1 MTKSPAA
8 RSLRRKEA
16 LTGYAFVLPQ
26 LIGFTFFVLIPLVN
40 VFIYSFHNKNMLFGT
55 NIFIGFD
62 NFTKLFTN
70 DSLFWMTLKNTFVFS
85 VMLVPL
91 NLVLALLLALYLGD
105 GGFGTRF
112 TRTVIFLP
120 VVTSGVAWAIVW
132 KYLLQSGTAGPVNY
146 FLSLAG
152 IPGPNWLTDKGWAMI
167 SVVIN
172 RVLKNLGTNVLIFYG
187 AVMNMPQ
194 DVIEAARI
202 DGAGSWVLLRKI
214 KLPLLMPT
222 ILMVSIV
229 TMIGS
234 MRVFDTIRLMTDGGP
249 EGSTMVLVYYIYHQA
264 FKMFNT
270 GYASAIA
277 VVLFIIVLILTII
290 QWALRKK
297 VSHYED

>member
-1 MTKSPAA
+1 MNNSLAA
-8 RSLRRKEA
+8 RRLRRREA
-16 LTGYAFVLPQ
+16 MTGYAFVMPQ
-26 LIGFTFFVLIPLVN
+26 LIGFTIFVLIPLVN

-62 NFTKLFTN
+62 NYTKLFTN

-85 VMLVPL
+85 VLLVPL
-91 NLVLALLLALYLGD
+91 NLILALLLALYLGD

-194 DVIEAARI
+194 DVIEAAKI
-202 DGAGSWVLLRKI
+202 DGAGSFTLLRKI

-249 EGSTMVLVYYIYHQA
+249 EGSTMVLVYY
-264 FKMFNT
+264 
-270 GYASAIA
+270 
-277 VVLFIIVLILTII
+277 
-290 QWALRKK
+290 
-297 VSHYED
+297 

>member
-1 MTKSPAA
+1 MNNSLAA
-8 RSLRRKEA
+8 RRLRRREA
-16 LTGYAFVLPQ
+16 LTGYAFVMPQ
-26 LIGFTFFVLIPLVN
+26 LIGFTIFVLIPLVN

-62 NFTKLFTN
+62 NYTKLFTN

-85 VMLVPL
+85 VLLVPL
-91 NLVLALLLALYLGD
+91 NLILALLLALYLGD

-152 IPGPNWLTDKGWAMI
+152 IPGPNWLTDKGWAMV

-202 DGAGSWVLLRKI
+202 DGADSFTLLRRI

-277 VVLFIIVLILTII
+277 VVLFVIVLILTII

-297 VSHYED
+297 VSHYES